1 MINFE
6 KLGAFYLG
14 RVVDPVTSARTDEPL
29 LYDARDLTTHAV
41 CVGMTGSG
49 KTGLCLALLEEAAI
63 DGIPAIAIDPKGDLG
78 NLLLTFPGLR
88 PEDFRPWIDAG
99 EAARAGLDIDTLAAR
114 TAESW
119 RQGLAEWGQEPA
131 RIARLRAAAEFAIYT
146 PGSTAGRP
154 LSVLRSLAAPPAE
167 ERGASDLM
175 RERIGSTVAGLLA
188 LVGIETDPLRGR
200 EPILLAT
207 LVEQAWREG
216 RDVALGDL
224 VRLVQTPPCERI
236 GVMDLESFY
245 PAKDRATL
253 AVALNGLIASP
264 GFGAW
269 LEGDPL
275 DARRLLYTADGRP
288 RVAIVSIAHL
298 SEPERM
304 FLVTLLLS
312 EVLAWARTQAGTSS
326 LRAILYMD
334 EIAGYAPPIAAP
346 PSKAPLLTLMKQARA
361 YGLGVVLATQNPVDL
376 DYKGLANAGTWFL
389 GRLQTERD
397 KLRVLDGLEGATAA
411 SGSAF
416 DRSRADT
423 LLSGLRSRRFLMAN
437 AHEETPV
444 LFESRWALSYLRG
457 PMTRPQIQALMATA
471 PVTGA
476 GAAPPTAGA
485 TAAGASAPAV
495 PVTAAAAPPTASSA
509 ADAGGPS
516 ADRPV
521 LPADVPEYFLAGG
534 VAVTAAVC
542 RLAPALLGTA
552 RLHYVDTKSG
562 VDLWEKAVVR
572 AALPGSLPASIWEK
586 AEIIGAEEPS
596 LSKNPPAG
604 ARFAPLPAAAARPKS
619 YAAWEK
625 DLAGHLYQRRAL
637 ALPRCPELKL
647 VGRPGESAGDFRIR
661 VRDAARARR
670 DAAVETMR
678 ARYAPKVRVLQDKL
692 RRAEERV
699 EREQSQ
705 FNAQTVQTAISV
717 GATVLGALFGRKAT
731 GVGSL
736 GRATTA
742 MRGAG
747 RSAREHADI
756 GQAQESVAALRQQL
770 QDLETEARA
779 EIAGMQNA
787 GDPAIE
793 TTEVRPRKSDIAIDR
808 VALVWMPAS

>member
-1 MINFE
+1 VIDFE

-49 KTGLCLALLEEAAI
+49 KTGLCLSLLEEAAI

-88 PEDFRPWIDAG
+88 PEDFRPWVDAG
-99 EAARAGLDIDTLAAR
+99 EAARAGLDIDVMAAR
-114 TAESW
+114 TAETW
-119 RQGLAEWGQEPA
+119 RKGLAEWGQGPE

-154 LSVLRSLAAPPAE
+154 LSVLRSLAAPPAAVSGE
-167 ERGASDLM
+167 ADLL
-175 RERIGSTVAGLLA
+175 RERIGPTVAGLLA
-188 LVGIETDPLRGR
+188 LVGIEADPLRSR
-200 EPILLAT
+200 ESILLAT

-216 RDVALGDL
+216 RDVAIGDL
-224 VRLVQTPPCERI
+224 VRLVQTPPFDRI

-245 PAKDRATL
+245 PAKDRAAL
-253 AVALNGLIASP
+253 AVALNGLVASP

-269 LEGDPL
+269 LEGEPL

-288 RVAIVSIAHL
+288 RVAIISIAHL

-334 EIAGYAPPIAAP
+334 EIAGYAPPTAMP

-376 DYKGLANAGTWFL
+376 DYKGLSNAGTWFL

-397 KLRVLDGLEGATAA
+397 KLRVLDGLAGAAA
-411 SGSAF
+411 AVGSAF
-416 DRSRADT
+416 DRSRADAM
-423 LLSGLRSRRFLMAN
+423 LSGLKSRRFLMAN
-437 AHEETPV
+437 AHEDAPV

-457 PMTRPQIQALMATA
+457 PMTRPQIQALMAAA
-471 PVTGA
+471 PATGTGA
-476 GAAPPTAGA
+476 ALQAAGA
-485 TAAGASAPAV
+485 TAPAAPTAATSFAAVASPAAGAA
-495 PVTAAAAPPTASSA
+495 
-509 ADAGGPS
+509 GPS

-521 LPADVPEYFLAGG
+521 LPADVPEHFLAGG
-534 VAVTAAVC
+534 VATTASGG

-562 VDLWEKAVVR
+562 VDLWEKVVVR
-572 AALPGSLPASIWEK
+572 AALPESLPASIWES
-586 AEIIGAEEPS
+586 AEVIGADEPS
-596 LSKNPPAG
+596 LAKEAPAG

-625 DLAGHLYQRRAL
+625 DLAGHLYQHRAL
-637 ALPRCPELKL
+637 ALPRCNELKL
-647 VGRPGESAGDFRIR
+647 VGRPGESEGEFRVR

-670 DAAVETMR
+670 DDTIEAMR
-678 ARYAPKVRVLQDKL
+678 ARYAPKVRVLQEKL

-699 EREQSQ
+699 AREQSQ

-717 GATVLGALFGRKAT
+717 GASVLGALFGRKAASI
-731 GVGSL
+731 GNL

-756 GQAQESVAALRQQL
+756 GQAQESVAALRRQV
-770 QDLETEARA
+770 QDLETEVQAQAAGVQSAA
-779 EIAGMQNA
+779 E
-787 GDPAIE
+787 PVIE
-793 TTEVRPRKSDIAIDR
+793 TAELRPRKSDIAIDR
-808 VALVWMPAS
+808 VALVWMQAP

>member
-1 MINFE
+1 MIDFE

-14 RVVDPVTSARTDEPL
+14 RVVDPATSARTDEPL

-78 NLLLTFPGLR
+78 NLLLTFPGLQ
-88 PEDFRPWIDAG
+88 PEEFRPWVDAD
-99 EAARAGLDIDTLAAR
+99 EAARAGLDIDAMAAR
-114 TAESW
+114 TAETW
-119 RQGLAEWGQEPA
+119 RAGLAEWGQQPE

-154 LSVLRSLAAPPAE
+154 LSVLRSLAAPPAAVSGE
-167 ERGASDLM
+167 ADLL

-188 LVGIETDPLRGR
+188 LVGIEADPLRSR
-200 EPILLAT
+200 ESILLAT

-216 RDVALGDL
+216 RDVAIGDL
-224 VRLVQTPPCERI
+224 VRLIQTPPFERI

-245 PAKDRATL
+245 PAKDRAAL

-269 LEGDPL
+269 LEGEPL

-288 RVAIVSIAHL
+288 RVAIISIAHL

-304 FLVTLLLS
+304 FIVTLLLS

-334 EIAGYAPPIAAP
+334 EIAGYAPPTAMP

-397 KLRVLDGLEGATAA
+397 KLRVLDGLEGAAA
-411 SGSAF
+411 ATGSAF

-423 LLSGLRSRRFLMAN
+423 LLSGLKSRRFLMAN
-437 AHEETPV
+437 AHENAPV

-457 PMTRPQIQALMATA
+457 PMTRPQIQALMAA
-471 PVTGA
+471 GA
-476 GAAPPTAGA
+476 GEAAPRAAGA
-485 TAAGASAPAV
+485 TAAVTPAAGA
-495 PVTAAAAPPTASSA
+495 
-509 ADAGGPS
+509 

-521 LPADVPEYFLAGG
+521 LPADVPEFFIAGG
-534 VAVTAAVC
+534 AAATASGG

-552 RLHYVDTKSG
+552 RLHYVDTKAG
-562 VDLWEKAVVR
+562 VDLWEKVVTR
-572 AALPGSLPASIWEK
+572 AALPESLPASIWES
-586 AEIIGAEEPS
+586 AEFIGADEPP
-596 LSKNPPAG
+596 LAKEPPAG

-625 DLAGHLYQRRAL
+625 DLAGHLYQHRAL
-637 ALPRCPELKL
+637 ALPRCAELKL
-647 VGRPGESAGDFRIR
+647 VGRPGESAGEFRVR

-670 DAAVETMR
+670 DAAVEAMR
-678 ARYAPKVRVLQDKL
+678 ERYAPKTRVLQEKL

-717 GATVLGALFGRKAT
+717 GASVLGALFGRKAASL
-731 GVGSL
+731 GNL

-756 GQAQESVAALRQQL
+756 GVAQESVAALRQQI
-770 QDLETEARA
+770 QDLETEARTEA
-779 EIAGMQNA
+779 AGVQSA
-787 GDPAIE
+787 PEPLIE
-793 TTEVRPRKSDIAIDR
+793 STALRPRKSDIAIDR
-808 VALVWMPAS
+808 VALVWMAAT